1 MRKNGKVVNA
11 RDHIVESYSKIATE
25 FEQPKVK

>member
-1 MRKNGKVVNA
+1 MRKNRKVVNA

-25 FEQPKVK
+25 LIGKF